1 MITSEKLGIKLE
13 VYIWPLFILLA
24 VSGLEKMQNTKIK
37 KKKKI
42 LYNHSN
48 PEKEHFKDIIK
59 SIMPVINLLNFRPQ
73 LEINKL
79 ER

>member
-1 MITSEKLGIKLE
+1 MITNEKLGIKLE

-24 VSGLEKMQNTKIK
+24 VSGLEKIQNTKKI
-37 KKKKI
+37 KKKI

>member
-1 MITSEKLGIKLE
+1 MIINEKLGIKLE

-24 VSGLEKMQNTKIK
+24 VSGLEKIQNK
-37 KKKKI
+37 KKFKTI

-48 PEKEHFKDIIK
+48 PEKEHFRDIIK

-73 LEINKL
+73 LEIKKL

>member
-1 MITSEKLGIKLE
+1 MITNEKLGIKLE

-24 VSGLEKMQNTKIK
+24 VSGLEKIQNTKK
-37 KKKKI
+37 FKKKI